1 MLLRSSTSIA
11 SSFLCL
17 FLPSQCPYEVPHSS
31 VNSAINYE
39 VRYLNFS
46 ASPDP
51 IWNWWTPFII
61 RFYISCNKPAYQVFI
76 SHKCLHQV
84 HNKTRFFQL
93 FLCLTCVNWAG
104 QMSAGQTGPKK
115 SKIKSYKFLTFF
127 YWVADVAKYL
137 IYVFYI
143 IYTIKQLTFKAN

>member
-46 ASPDP
+46 AGPDP
-51 IWNWWTPFII
+51 IWNWWTPFIV

-84 HNKTRFFQL
+84 HNKKKFFSYLL
-93 FLCLTCVNWAG
+93 FVNWAG
-104 QMSAGQTGPKK
+104 QMSAGKTGPKK
-115 SKIKSYKFLTFF
+115 SKIKSYKFLTFLLPSTTMWRSF
-127 YWVADVAKYL
+127 IINGSMKFSYL
-137 IYVFYI
+137 
-143 IYTIKQLTFKAN
+143 KS